1 MINKRQ
7 AVEQF
12 FTDDGVPYWYDR
24 RTGET
29 FWERPLADEERLT
42 VKKGG
47 TVLVCYLFISVA
59 YVLLYTACMASTAAC
74 HQKLRVQYYS
84 AMHGCK
90 QQFATS
96 AMLLS
101 PMFR

>member
-1 MINKRQ
+1 MLLAVSNTLTFTLTFTHTCMAHDTVVYHQQ

-47 TVLVCYLFISVA
+47 TVLVRTL
-59 YVLLYTACMASTAAC
+59 
-74 HQKLRVQYYS
+74 
-84 AMHGCK
+84 
-90 QQFATS
+90 
-96 AMLLS
+96 MLLKHYL
-101 PMFR
+101 